1 MVGLKEQ
8 LDKIRDG
15 AKTRIPPDKRAIMH
29 RATEDLR
36 ASGIMDGV
44 VRVGD
49 AVPRFALRNT
59 RADLVESERLLANG
73 PLVLSFF
80 RGKW

>member
-15 AKTRIPPDKRAIMH
+15 VKTRIPTDKRAIMH

-44 VRVGD
+44 VRGGD
-49 AVPRFALRNT
+49 AVPYFALRNT
-59 RADLVESERLLANG
+59 RADLVESRRLLANG

>member
-1 MVGLKEQ
+1 MGLGEQ
-8 LDKIRDG
+8 LEKIREG
-15 AKTRIPPDKRAIMH
+15 SKSRIPPEKQAIMH
-29 RATEDLR
+29 RATEELR

-49 AVPRFALRNT
+49 AVPHFALRNT
-59 RADLVESERLLANG
+59 RGELVESERLLAKG
-73 PLVLSFF
+73 ALVLSFF

>member
-1 MVGLKEQ
+1 MVRLTEQ
-8 LDKIRDG
+8 LEKIREG
-15 AKTRIPPDKRAIMH
+15 AKTRIPPDKQAIMH

-49 AVPRFALRNT
+49 PVPHFALPNT
-59 RADLVESERLLANG
+59 RGELVESERLLAKG
-73 PLVLSFF
+73 ALVLSFF